1 MSDEHNPRALAI
13 IPRNIAECTD
23 LAERLAKSSL
33 LPEKLRNKVPDVLM
47 TIMAGQEMGLAPMAA
62 LRSFHVIEGKP
73 VMSADGMV
81 AVILGSGKAVYF
93 RCLSASAESVTYET
107 LRVGDDKP
115 QRCEWTMEMAKRAA
129 LHQKDNWRGYPRA
142 MLASRARAELAR
154 AVYPD
159 VLAGCY
165 TDDEMGHSGV
175 VYSSDVAKQRWG
187 VDAAVVDAD
196 FVDAPAETT
205 AKAPDILADIDAA
218 RTEEELAALVP
229 RLSALTGDDLKE
241 ARQRYRAAR
250 TRCTKPPE
258 PDATPAERK
267 EWEDQRQP
275 EHLVRDQ
282 SIPPQDPP
290 AGEPT

>member
-1 MSDEHNPRALAI
+1 MSDDSNPRALAI

-23 LAERLAKSSL
+23 LAERLAKSTL

-81 AVILGSGKAVYF
+81 AVVLGSGKAAYF
-93 RCLSASAESVTYET
+93 RCVSATAERVVYET

-115 QRCEWTMEMAKRAA
+115 QQCEWTIEMAKRAA
-129 LHQKDNWRGYPRA
+129 LHQKDNWRAYPRA
-142 MLASRARAELAR
+142 MLASRARSELAR

-165 TDDEMGHSGV
+165 TDDEIGKSV
-175 VYSSDVAKQRWG
+175 VYSSDVAKQRCG
-187 VDAAVVDAD
+187 VDAAVIDAE
-196 FVDAPAETT
+196 FADAPP
-205 AKAPDILADIDAA
+205 APPSILPSIDAA
-218 RTEEELAALVP
+218 QTEEELAALVP
-229 RLSALTGDDLKE
+229 RLSTLTGSELKE
-241 ARQRYRAAR
+241 ARDRYRAAR
-250 TRCTKPPE
+250 ARCAKPAAPPPPE
-258 PDATPAERK
+258 LFATAAERK

-275 EHLVRDQ
+275 EYIVRDQ
-282 SIPPQDPP
+282 SVSPQGDP
-290 AGEPT
+290 A

>member
-73 VMSADGMV
+73 VMSANGMV
-81 AVILGSGKAVYF
+81 AVILGSGKAAYF
-93 RCLSASAESVTYET
+93 RCVSATAERVVYET

-115 QRCEWTMEMAKRAA
+115 QQCEWTMEMAKRAA
-129 LHQKDNWRGYPRA
+129 LHQKDNWRCYPRA

-165 TDDEMGHSGV
+165 TDDEIGPTKRT
-175 VYSSDVAKQRWG
+175 VYS
-187 VDAAVVDAD
+187 DAGAAIDAE
-196 FVDAPAETT
+196 FTDAPA
-205 AKAPDILADIDAA
+205 AASNVLADIDAA
-218 RTEEELAALVP
+218 QTEEELAALVP
-229 RLSALTGDDLKE
+229 RLSALTGAELQE
-241 ARQRYRAAR
+241 ARERYRAAR
-250 TRCTKPPE
+250 VRCANPAPDALAPE
-258 PDATPAERK
+258 PTAE
-267 EWEDQRQP
+267 
-275 EHLVRDQ
+275 
-282 SIPPQDPP
+282 PP

>member
-1 MSDEHNPRALAI
+1 MSDEQNPRALAI

-23 LAERLAKSSL
+23 LAERLAKSTL

-81 AVILGSGKAVYF
+81 AVVLGSGKAVYF
-93 RCLSASAESVTYET
+93 RCVSASSESVTYET

-115 QRCEWTMEMAKRAA
+115 QRCEWTMEMAKKAA

-165 TDDEMGHSGV
+165 TDDEMGHLGV
-175 VYSSDVAKQRWG
+175 VYSRDVAKQRWG
-187 VDAAVVDAD
+187 VDAAVVDAE
-196 FVDAPAETT
+196 FAEAPAEAQ
-205 AKAPDILADIDAA
+205 AKVPSVLADIDNAQ
-218 RTEEELAALVP
+218 TEEELAALVP
-229 RLSALTGDDLKE
+229 RLSALTGGELKE
-241 ARQRYRAAR
+241 ARDRYRAAR
-250 TRCTKPPE
+250 ARCVKASPPE
-258 PDATPAERK
+258 AVSPEPTE
-267 EWEDQRQP
+267 QP
-275 EHLVRDQ
+275 VETV
-282 SIPPQDPP
+282 S
-290 AGEPT
+290 GEPT